1 MNWSRLATILLGVV
15 LIVIITPLS
24 QFLTIKTLNV
34 DIETASPV
42 GWAVGVILSLVLA
55 LAVVRLISAS
65 RLVCAGNV
73 VVLYCM
79 LTIAAPVMNVGLVR
93 HVFLEWWVAPQEY
106 VLNGTNTYY
115 TLYTARDARWNPS
128 PPTPVATAWH
138 EGHRLLRELDD
149 AVARGDRARAV
160 DAMQAA
166 VRRQASRL
174 RREAEAAEAEAE
186 AARQEAAAANDAA
199 EDGPPT
205 DDEDGDEPDP
215 EPEPEPDPELA
226 RAMAEREQAIQ
237 QAIEQDRRT
246 VAMHLPHLGVDEA
259 ISLRDV
265 VGRDRFTR
273 EAAELL
279 NLDIEA
285 IDQRQAEA
293 EGRSADARRRLEG
306 LLRYFQEVHIS
317 QAQPQRQ
324 AWEYS
329 DRMRIERD
337 RERRESRDPDQ
348 LAHQLRM
355 IELLDSPLGEL
366 MAGTAAVEVPE
377 YEPVREALGAHYAD
391 AAEQS
396 PRASVFEVLRMD
408 AGLLSEAD
416 QRRLRAV
423 LQEDNLERYAQLTFD
438 DYWFIRASLIFRKS
452 REDRP
457 DVFAARSDRLADQ
470 PAEDLR
476 SFRAS
481 VWADSETRRIARQQ
495 GVGERVREV
504 MGEIPWHVWAGP
516 MLRWGVLLTVLFLLL
531 MCLAEWLRRKWI
543 ERENLAFPLVEVAD
557 HIIRHDQHLE
567 EAEDPRRPQPRSG
580 MFNPYFLVGSLV
592 GFGWVFLEAMWHYGV
607 MRQQMTTT
615 LNISDN
621 FFTTG
626 IFQEL
631 GRVALVIS
639 PIVLGIAFLVSL
651 EISFSVWAIFWLYSL
666 LVLLITT
673 SVPGE
678 ALVEHGYVGWAGGRF
693 FPFEMEQLL
702 GACVALTLLTLYKAW
717 RSRQAAG
724 ADAGLGTYLPRSLTM
739 IGLIGL
745 PLVALALL
753 YDYGITNVLF
763 MALMGAFMLA
773 QVIAMARAR
782 AETGLH
788 THHVSYEFTR
798 LPIIFGATGWTGA
811 KVYALFSQIVFL
823 PITLLGRLL
832 PQQLENLE
840 LARRNNVHY
849 RTIAVATLAA
859 FLTAIGV
866 GMITYLVMSY
876 YIGSDFWGAATYGT
890 LSDREPYGLAAYSTW
905 VSHFLGEPGL
915 DKWTRPHP
923 LRIGAMVAGF
933 GIFLSLAWLRG
944 RFLSFPLHPMGYF
957 LILAC
962 ISYNWITPYHKHD
975 PDLPGDA
982 SLLWGSVLVAWV
994 CKKLIIKYGG
1004 MTMYKKAKPIFIGLI
1019 VGSVFCVFAL
1029 NMLDLGLSLAVFEA
1043 ETDAAE
1049 WIQRIVEVEPFSP
1062 RVY

>member
-1 MNWSRLATILLGVV
+1 MNGSRLATILLGVV
-15 LIVIITPLS
+15 LIAIITPLS

-42 GWAVGVILSLVLA
+42 GWAVGVVLSLVLA
-55 LAVVRLISAS
+55 LAAVRLISAS

-149 AVARGDRARAV
+149 AAARGERARAV
-160 DAMQAA
+160 DTMQAA
-166 VRRQASRL
+166 VRSHASRL
-174 RREAEAAEAEAE
+174 RREAAAAEAEAAAE
-186 AARQEAAAANDAA
+186 AARQEAAEAN
-199 EDGPPT
+199 GPT
-205 DDEDGDEPDP
+205 EDGDEDAD
-215 EPEPEPDPELA
+215 EPEPDPELA
-226 RAMAEREQAIQ
+226 ATMAEREQAIRE
-237 QAIEQDRRT
+237 AIEQDRRT
-246 VAMHLPHLGVDEA
+246 IAMHLPHLGVDEA
-259 ISLRDV
+259 ASLRAV
-265 VGRDRFTR
+265 VEGDRFTR
-273 EAAELL
+273 EAAALL
-279 NLDIEA
+279 NLETEA
-285 IDQRQAEA
+285 IDQRQDEA
-293 EGRSADARRRLEG
+293 QGQSTDARRRLEVV
-306 LLRYFQEVHIS
+306 LRYFQEVHIS
-317 QAQPQRQ
+317 QAQPRRD
-324 AWEYS
+324 AWGYS

-337 RERRESRDPDQ
+337 QERRESRDPDQ

-355 IELLDSPLGEL
+355 IDLLDGPVGEVV
-366 MAGTAAVEVPE
+366 AGTLVVDVPE
-377 YEPVREALGAHYAD
+377 YEPVREAMRTHYAD
-391 AAEQS
+391 AARER
-396 PRASVFEVLRMD
+396 PLASTFEVLRID
-408 AGLLSEAD
+408 AGLMSEDD
-416 QRRLRAV
+416 QRRLRGV
-423 LQEDNLERYAQLTFD
+423 LQQGNLERYGQLTWD

-452 REDRP
+452 RDERP

-470 PAEDLR
+470 PAEDLS
-476 SFRAS
+476 SFRRS
-481 VWADSETRRIARQQ
+481 VWADSEARAAARRQSTGQ
-495 GVGERVREV
+495 RVREV

-557 HIIRHDQHLE
+557 HIIRHDQRLE
-567 EAEDPRRPQPRSG
+567 EAEDPRRPQPRLG
-580 MFNPYFLVGSLV
+580 MFNPYFLVGALV
-592 GFGWVFLEAMWHYGV
+592 GFGWVFLEAMWHYGL
-607 MRQQMTTT
+607 MRQQMTTS

-626 IFQEL
+626 VFQEL

-639 PIVLGIAFLVSL
+639 PIVVGIAFLVSL
-651 EISFSVWAIFWLYSL
+651 EISFSVWVIFWLYSA
-666 LVLLITT
+666 LVLLINT

-678 ALVEHGYVGWAGGRF
+678 ALVEHGYVGWGGGRF

-702 GACVALTLLTLYKAW
+702 GACVALTALTLFKAW

-724 ADAGLGTYLPRSLTM
+724 ADAGLGTYVPRSVTM

-798 LPIIFGATGWTGA
+798 LPIIFGATGWTGG

-859 FLTAIGV
+859 FLTAIAV
-866 GMITYLVMSY
+866 GMVTYLVMGY
-876 YIGSDFWGAATYGT
+876 YIGSDFWGAETHGT
-890 LSDREPYGLAAYSTW
+890 LSDRQPYGLAAYSTW

-933 GIFLSLAWLRG
+933 GIFLGLAWLRG
-944 RFLSFPLHPMGYF
+944 RFLGFPLHPMGYF

-962 ISYNWITPYHKHD
+962 ISYDWSTPYHKRD
-975 PDLPGDA
+975 ADLPNDA
-982 SLLWGSVLVAWV
+982 SLLWGSVLVAWL